1 MHVGILENQKLTL
14 RASSS
19 CLAAHILAEEV
30 VCFNSF
36 LLAASSLMAEQA
48 CRNSISSAGSGLLL
62 HCNTLHCTLALR
74 SWLIP
79 QSADCFQITNYIVT
93 KNLKF
98 FAYH

>member
-1 MHVGILENQKLTL
+1 MHVGILENQKATPC
-14 RASSS
+14 ASSS
-19 CLAAHILAEEV
+19 CLAEHILAEEV

-36 LLAASSLMAEQA
+36 LLAATSLMAEQA
-48 CRNSISSAGSGLLL
+48 CRNSISSAGSGVLL

-74 SWLIP
+74 SWLIL